1 MLKKMSR
8 SLFLISFFLLIL
20 CLQTESFAAPP
31 VQVDP
36 TRVGPELQDLYDIYL
51 QKGAAGSAAYAR
63 GRRIKLEADR
73 VEAVLEFQQ
82 NYPIDENRVQS
93 MGVGVEQRYQNLLQV
108 RIPLAKLAA
117 LSRNLAGLEMIR
129 LPFYPFEVV
138 QSQGVGI
145 MGASDMQALGST
157 GQGVKVAI
165 IDLGFQNLTSA
176 KNAGEVPANV
186 ITVDYTGTGI
196 EATTPH
202 GTAVAEVVHDMAPD
216 AQLYLLKIGTDVQ
229 LGIAK
234 DYCKTNG
241 IRVINHS
248 VAWLNA
254 AFYDGTGPICDIANN
269 AYTNGILWVNAAGNY
284 ADTHYQATLTD
295 TNSDTKHEFAGTDQ
309 ALSFYASAGS
319 RIEVLMNWNAY
330 PTTKEDYDLYLYKQ
344 DPDIYPA
351 ASAVASST
359 ISQGPVARPPTEDLI
374 YTAPS
379 AGTYYLVVKKKATS
393 DANLPFDLYFFS
405 ASSLQYKNKE
415 SSLAQPADA
424 SGVLAVGAVDLT
436 DNLRSYSSRGPT
448 NDGRTKPDVTATDGT
463 SNSIYGSFNGTS
475 CSSPHTAGAAALILS
490 QNPTLTVQQL
500 WTKLETNIVDLGSTG
515 KDTLYGAGRISLDA
529 DNDGLTHDQETKTY
543 FTDPT
548 LADTDGDGLGDG
560 QEVGVYGTNP
570 LVSDTDGDGLLDG
583 EEVTLY
589 GTNPLLADTDSDS
602 FSDGIEVAAGTNP
615 LSAASKPQMGDIAP
629 HGAPDGVVDTADAL
643 LAMRIATGDL
653 IPTTLDMALGDVAP
667 LGSPDGVID
676 ISDVLLILRKAS
688 ELVSF

>member
-8 SLFLISFFLLIL
+8 SLFLISFLLLIP
-20 CLQTESFAAPP
+20 CLQTESFAAQP
-31 VQVDP
+31 VQADP
-36 TRVGPELQDLYDIYL
+36 ARTAPEILELHSIYL

-63 GRRIKLEADR
+63 GRRINLEADR
-73 VEAVLEFQQ
+73 VQAVLEFQQ
-82 NYPIDENRVQS
+82 NYPIDENRVRS
-93 MGVGVEQRYQNLLQV
+93 MGVGIEQRYQNLLQV

-138 QSQGVGI
+138 VQSQGVGI
-145 MGASDMQALGST
+145 MGASDMQALGYT

-216 AQLYLLKIGTDVQ
+216 AQLYLLKIGNDVQ

-234 DYCKTNG
+234 DYCITNG

-254 AFYDGTGPICDIANN
+254 AFYDGTGPICNIAND
-269 AYTNGILWVNAAGNY
+269 AYAHGILWVNAAGNY
-284 ADTHYQATLTD
+284 ANTHYQATLTD
-295 TNSDTKHEFAGTDQ
+295 ADSDKKHEFSGTDET
-309 ALSFYASAGS
+309 LSFNASSGS
-319 RIEVLMNWNAY
+319 TIDILLNWD
-330 PTTKEDYDLYLYKQ
+330 DYKSPRKYTDYNLYLYNSSNVQ
-344 DPDIYPA
+344 VA
-351 ASAVASST
+351 AST
-359 ISQGPVARPPTEDLI
+359 RSQGPPASPAEEIVYSAT
-374 YTAPS
+374 YT
-379 AGTYYLVVKKKATS
+379 GTYYIQVVKKTTGQ
-393 DANLPFDLYFFS
+393 ANLPLDLYFFS

-676 ISDVLLILRKAS
+676 ISDVLLIMRKAS
-688 ELVSF
+688 GLVTF